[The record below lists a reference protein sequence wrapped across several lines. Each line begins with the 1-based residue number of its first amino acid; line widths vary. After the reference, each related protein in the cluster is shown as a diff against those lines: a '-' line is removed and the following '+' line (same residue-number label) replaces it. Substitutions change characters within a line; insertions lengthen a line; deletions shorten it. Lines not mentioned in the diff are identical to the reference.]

1 MRPLIL
7 LTNDDGIHSPGLKAA
22 VEAVADLGDLLIVAP
37 RYQQTAM
44 SRSLPV
50 APDMGVIEQFSLEYN
65 GMTHALY
72 AVHGS
77 PAQSVMHAVIELTAR
92 KPTLCISGI
101 NYGENLGSSVTISGT
116 IGAALQASAMGIPSL
131 AVSTE
136 TDISIHHSDTYGH
149 HNWEIS
155 AYFTRHFAELI
166 LNKGLAEDIALLN
179 VNVPATA
186 TRETEVR
193 ATIQSRQSYFISYTQ
208 GERDYASSYRFSYR
222 ANVENDSLE
231 PNSDI
236 KAFIQDRVV
245 TVTPLSLDMTARVP
259 LESWFSGFSRHS

>member
-44 SRSLPV
+44 SRSLPI
-50 APDMGVIEQFSLEYN
+50 APDTGIIEQFTLEYQ
-65 GMTHALY
+65 GSTYPLY

-77 PAQSVMHAVIELTAR
+77 PAQSVMHGVLEITTR

-101 NYGENLGSSVTISGT
+101 NYGENMGAAVTISGT
-116 IGAALQASAMGIPSL
+116 IGAALQAAAMGIPSL

-155 AYFTRHFAELI
+155 AYFTRHFADLI
-166 LNKGLAEDIALLN
+166 LRNGLVHDIALLN

-186 TRETEVR
+186 TQDTEVR

-222 ANVENDSLE
+222 ANVDYDNLE

-259 LESWFSGFSRHS
+259 LDSWFKGFGG